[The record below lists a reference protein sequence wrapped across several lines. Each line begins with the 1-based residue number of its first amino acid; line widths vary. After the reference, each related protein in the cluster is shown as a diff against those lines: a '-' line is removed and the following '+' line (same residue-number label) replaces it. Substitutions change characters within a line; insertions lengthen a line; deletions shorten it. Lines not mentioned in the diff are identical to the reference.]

1 MSISIFPVGNFEF
14 CETNNLVE
22 IIKEDCLCD
31 ETNKSSCHYCNGAG
45 IYSTKIYPCEMNISN
60 GNFATLWNALGLDF
74 DYCGE
79 ICPKKIL
86 EVLKTFDE
94 KLLLRANYV
103 SSNDNGD
110 CNFVSFGIDMEQ
122 ALRYIRGLK
131 EIAMHAISR
140 GVNICWG

>member
-1 MSISIFPVGNFEF
+1 MSITIFPVGNFEF
-14 CETNNLVE
+14 CEANNLVE

-60 GNFATLWNALGLDF
+60 GNFKTLWNALGLDF

-79 ICPKKIL
+79 ICPKKII
-86 EVLKTFDE
+86 EVLKTFDPD
-94 KLLLRANYV
+94 LLLAANYV
-103 SSNDNGD
+103 DASGESAI
-110 CNFVSFGIDMEQ
+110 FYSFGIGGGRAMG
-122 ALRYIRGLK
+122 YIDRLK
-131 EIAMHAISR
+131 DIAMHAISR